1 MVSKMWKELA
11 PAERE
16 KYDEM
21 ARQDRARYDREKA
34 SYTGP
39 WKVMVPLEPPKEPSR
54 SRKRKS
60 PPSSTSRNNSEQSGK
75 QLSINASDTKE
86 EPVLKRAGSST
97 RLTAKRPLSAPS
109 ILPSARDGSIPPQA
123 PLVGATPFSFSS
135 LQGTSPGASRTVI
148 AAQAAAAI
156 LGVGAPSN
164 SVAEA
169 PAASPSPVA
178 GVAVAATRPVT
189 STDERVR
196 NMGSVQPAAAYGVPI
211 GNWPQEQSAM
221 ASLFNGLPTRHQM
234 DSTVGLSAPGNV
246 LSPSDMYA
254 LLTEPG
260 VAQSMS
266 SDALGSMWK
275 PLGVGG
281 MQPQVLAVP
290 PTVMASMVS
299 AGSIQTLPR
308 SDPNMASAQAPMAPE
323 HLPLPSAQQKV
334 SVEPSR
340 LRPDPQGTL
349 ASLVVPAVPD
359 DDDIDGDNDD
369 DVAAA
374 TTTTTTAAAAAPA
387 TTTTTGISALQLAD
401 TLKSNSDESD
411 LFANESR
418 ASSMDDDPTP
428 PRANTSEQPTN
439 DGSSIGSLLSRW
451 SFDDEDDF
459 KEQGATTNSN
469 SSIEGSN
476 AEGNDTEQHN
486 TEQRNT
492 EQHNTEQH
500 NTEQHGI
507 VDFPS
512 LDRTISE
519 DIRTRMERVSE
530 NDRGNILLL
539 EDVDESIFD
548 DQ

>member
-1 MVSKMWKELA
+1 
-11 PAERE
+11 
-16 KYDEM
+16 
-21 ARQDRARYDREKA
+21 
-34 SYTGP
+34 
-39 WKVMVPLEPPKEPSR
+39 
-54 SRKRKS
+54 
-60 PPSSTSRNNSEQSGK
+60 
-75 QLSINASDTKE
+75 
-86 EPVLKRAGSST
+86 
-97 RLTAKRPLSAPS
+97 
-109 ILPSARDGSIPPQA
+109 
-123 PLVGATPFSFSS
+123 
-135 LQGTSPGASRTVI
+135 
-148 AAQAAAAI
+148 
-156 LGVGAPSN
+156 
-164 SVAEA
+164 
-169 PAASPSPVA
+169 
-178 GVAVAATRPVT
+178 
-189 STDERVR
+189 
-196 NMGSVQPAAAYGVPI
+196 
-211 GNWPQEQSAM
+211 
-221 ASLFNGLPTRHQM
+221 
-234 DSTVGLSAPGNV
+234 
-246 LSPSDMYA
+246 
-254 LLTEPG
+254 
-260 VAQSMS
+260 
-266 SDALGSMWK
+266 
-275 PLGVGG
+275 
-281 MQPQVLAVP
+281 
-290 PTVMASMVS
+290 
-299 AGSIQTLPR
+299 
-308 SDPNMASAQAPMAPE
+308 MASAQAPMAPE

-459 KEQGATTNSN
+459 EEQGATTNSN
-469 SSIEGSN
+469 SSIDVSN

-486 TEQRNT
+486 TEQRNTEQHNTEQHNT